1 MSEGVLTDRIRNF
14 VEHYVFAVEHL
25 EVMLLLEAAPEA
37 AFTADEVYGKIL
49 SSRGSITAWLET
61 MVEHGLAVK
70 KSSAQGVPVPTYQFA
85 PRTPELREYMQ
96 DLAQVY
102 RAYPVRVIEVIYHP
116 GRRQQGPNDPA
127 QSFANAFK
135 FRQHP

>member
-1 MSEGVLTDRIRNF
+1 MAEGVLTDRIRNF

-25 EVMLLLEAAPEA
+25 EVMLLLEAAPDA
-37 AFTADEVYGKIL
+37 SFTADEVYRTIL

-61 MVEHGLAVK
+61 MVEHGLATK
-70 KSSAQGVPVPTYQFA
+70 LSNPGKEPARYQFS

-96 DLAQVY
+96 ELAQVY
-102 RAYPVRVIEVIYHP
+102 QAYPVRVIEVIYHP
-116 GRRQQGPNDPA
+116 GRRQPGPQDPA

-135 FRQHP
+135 FRQNP

>member
-1 MSEGVLTDRIRNF
+1 MAEGALTDRIRNF
-14 VEHYVFAVEHL
+14 VEHYVFAVEHM
-25 EVMLLLEAAPEA
+25 EVMLLLEAAPET
-37 AFTADEVYGKIL
+37 AFTADEVYSKIL

-61 MVEHGLAVK
+61 TVEHGLALK
-70 KSSAQGVPVPTYQFA
+70 KGGPGHDPATYQFA

-96 DLAQVY
+96 ELAQVY

-116 GRRQQGPNDPA
+116 GRRQQSQQDPA

-135 FRQHP
+135 FRQYP

>member
-37 AFTADEVYGKIL
+37 TFTADEVYGKIL

-61 MVEHGLAVK
+61 MVAHGLAVK
-70 KSSAQGVPVPTYQFA
+70 SSSGQGAPTYQFA
-85 PRTPELREYMQ
+85 PSTPELREYMQ

-116 GRRQQGPNDPA
+116 GRRQQAPQDPA

-135 FRQHP
+135 FRQHT

>member
-1 MSEGVLTDRIRNF
+1 MSEGALTDRIRNF

-25 EVMLLLEAAPEA
+25 EVMLLLEASPEA

-61 MVEHGLAVK
+61 MVEHGLAAK
-70 KSSAQGVPVPTYQFA
+70 MSPGQEVPTYQFA

-96 DLAQVY
+96 ELAQVY
-102 RAYPVRVIEVIYHP
+102 QAYPVRVIEVIYHP
-116 GRRQQGPNDPA
+116 GRRQQGPQDPA

-135 FRQHP
+135 FRQLS

>member
-1 MSEGVLTDRIRNF
+1 MAEGALTDRIRNF

-25 EVMLLLEAAPEA
+25 EVMLLLEATPETV
-37 AFTADEVYGKIL
+37 FTADEVYSKIL

-61 MVEHGLAVK
+61 MVEHGLASK
-70 KSSAQGVPVPTYQFA
+70 NGAGGQTPTTYQFA

-96 DLAQVY
+96 ELAQVY
-102 RAYPVRVIEVIYHP
+102 GAYPVRVIEVIYHP
-116 GRRQQGPNDPA
+116 GRRQHSQDPA